1 MASSASSLH
10 FLSLTPQTLPLPK
23 PTSQTTSLSFF
34 SLPPSSLNLSLSSSS
49 SCFSSR
55 FVRKV
60 TLSDFDQ
67 IEDVEDGDDGVEE
80 ERNFSPDLKIFV
92 GNLPFSADSAALA
105 ELFERA
111 GNVEM
116 VEVIYKTTH
125 FTFLLVFCG
134 VSSLYLI

>member
-1 MASSASSLH
+1 M
-10 FLSLTPQTLPLPK
+10 
-23 PTSQTTSLSFF
+23 
-34 SLPPSSLNLSLSSSS
+34 
-49 SCFSSR
+49 
-55 FVRKV
+55 
-60 TLSDFDQ
+60 TLSDFGQ

-116 VEVIYKTTH
+116 VEVISYY
-125 FTFLLVFCG
+125 TFLLVFCG

>member
-1 MASSASSLH
+1 M
-10 FLSLTPQTLPLPK
+10 
-23 PTSQTTSLSFF
+23 
-34 SLPPSSLNLSLSSSS
+34 
-49 SCFSSR
+49 
-55 FVRKV
+55 
-60 TLSDFDQ
+60 TLSDFGQ